1 MFFKKIFL
9 LLSLLLMVY
18 DALGRKV
25 QTLVDK
31 RYGPGSYHE
40 GVEAK
45 GLEPG
50 LYFTVCRLAVVRPS
64 GKCLFFNSIPYQVH
78 HRLVIDVRVS

>member
-9 LLSLLLMVY
+9 LLSLLLEVY

-25 QTLVDK
+25 QTLADK
-31 RYGPGSYHE
+31 RYGPGSHHE

-50 LYFTVCRLAVVRPS
+50 LYSYRLQAGGS
-64 GKCLFFNSIPYQVH
+64 S
-78 HRLVIDVRVS
+78 VIRQMIIL